1 LSTHFFRKCGA
12 LFFVFNFKNDI
23 ILYMPKTK
31 IQTKSFPKAPAL
43 RYLIGPSF
51 ILIGLG
57 LGSGEI
63 ILWPYLSSN
72 YGMGIIWAAV
82 LGVSFQFFMNMEI
95 ERYALVKGES
105 VFVGF
110 NRMWKGLPYWFIIT
124 SFLGF
129 AWPGMSAASAVLI
142 GKIFGIESNTHYI
155 AIALLIITGLLF
167 TLGPS
172 LYKIVEAFQKWIIL
186 ISVPFI
192 AVITIILARA
202 ADWFALGRGLVGI
215 GDGYT
220 FVPEG
225 IAVAVF
231 LSAFA
236 YAGAGGN
243 LNLAQSLY
251 IKDKGYGMG
260 KYAGKI
266 KSIVTGK
273 SHAQVSAESK
283 VKFEMNESNIANFK
297 IWWKRINTE
306 HALVFWF
313 TGAFTM
319 IMLAFLSYITAH
331 KGAGIAEG
339 IDFILLE
346 SDMISLSL
354 APIIGI
360 IFLFVGGVMLLSTQI
375 GVFEACSRIIVEN
388 IAIRRESSG
397 KKYNMSKMFYFI
409 LWMFIIFGIIVM
421 LLGFNEPRAL
431 IVLGAVINAFAM
443 LVHLV
448 LTYILNHRELE
459 KAFQPIWWR
468 KLIIFAEIAFFA
480 IFSGI
485 VFWDRLM

>member
-1 LSTHFFRKCGA
+1 ML
-12 LFFVFNFKNDI
+12 
-23 ILYMPKTK
+23 KTNTK
-31 IQTKSFPKAPAL
+31 TQTKPFPKAPRL
-43 RYLIGPSF
+43 RQLIGPSF

-110 NRMWKGLPYWFIIT
+110 NRMWRGLPYWFMVS
-124 SFLGF
+124 SFIGF
-129 AWPGMSAASAVLI
+129 GWPGMSAASAVLI
-142 GKIFGIESNTHYI
+142 GKVFGIEQNTHYI

-167 TLGPS
+167 TIGPS
-172 LYKIVEAFQKWIIL
+172 LYKIVETFQKWIIL

-192 AVITIILARA
+192 TVITVLLAKA
-202 ADWFALGRGLVGI
+202 ADWSALGQGLVGI

-225 IAVAVF
+225 IALAVF

-266 KSIVTGK
+266 ASPITGK
-273 SHAQVSAESK
+273 ARAQVSASTQ
-283 VKFEMNESNIANFK
+283 VSFESNKENTARFK
-297 IWWKRINTE
+297 QWWKKINTE
-306 HALVFWF
+306 HAIVFWF

-319 IMLAFLSYITAH
+319 TMLAFLAYITVH
-331 KGAGIAEG
+331 GQSGTKEG

-346 SDMISLSL
+346 NGIISSSI
-354 APIIGI
+354 APIVGI
-360 IFLFVGGVMLLSTQI
+360 IFLLVGGVMLLSTQI
-375 GVFEACSRIIVEN
+375 GVFESCSRIIVEN
-388 IAIRRESSG
+388 IAIRRESVG
-397 KKYNMSKMFYFI
+397 KQYNMSKMFYATLWLFI
-409 LWMFIIFGIIVM
+409 LFGTVVM
-421 LLGFNEPRAL
+421 MAGFNEPRAL

-448 LTYILNHRELE
+448 LTYFLNRRELAKE
-459 KAFQPIWWR
+459 FQPVWWR
-468 KLIIFAEIAFFA
+468 KTIIWVEIAFFA
-480 IFSGI
+480 VFSAI
-485 VFWDRLM
+485 VFWDKVMK

>member
-1 LSTHFFRKCGA
+1 MS
-12 LFFVFNFKNDI
+12 
-23 ILYMPKTK
+23 K
-31 IQTKSFPKAPAL
+31 IQTKPFPKAPKL

-63 ILWPYLSSN
+63 VLWPYLTSN

-82 LGVSFQFFMNMEI
+82 LGVTFQFFMNMEI

-142 GKIFGIESNTHYI
+142 GKVFGIESNTHYI
-155 AIALLIITGLLF
+155 AIGLLIATGLLF

-172 LYKIVEAFQKWIIL
+172 LYKIVETFQKWIIL
-186 ISVPFI
+186 ISVPLI
-192 AVITIILARA
+192 TVITIILAKS
-202 ADWFALGRGLVGI
+202 ADWSALGQGLVGK

-220 FVPEG
+220 LVPEG
-225 IAVAVF
+225 IALAVF

-243 LNLAQSLY
+243 LNLSQSLY

-260 KYAGKI
+260 KFAGKI

-273 SHAQVSAESK
+273 SHAKVSVESQ

-297 IWWKRINTE
+297 IWWRRVNIE

-319 IMLAFLSYITAH
+319 TMLAFLAFITAH
-331 KGAGIAEG
+331 KGAGVAEG

-346 SDMISLSL
+346 GSVISSSI
-354 APIIGI
+354 APIVGI
-360 IFLFVGGVMLLSTQI
+360 IFLLIGGVMLLSTQI
-375 GVFEACSRIIVEN
+375 GVFESCSRMIVEN
-388 IAIRRESSG
+388 IAIRYESSG
-397 KKYNMSKMFYFI
+397 KNYNMSKMFYFT
-409 LWMFIIFGIIVM
+409 LWLFITFGIIVM

-443 LVHLV
+443 LVHLI

-459 KAFQPIWWR
+459 KEFRPKLWR
-468 KLIIFAEIAFFA
+468 KLIILAEIAFFA
-480 IFSGI
+480 VFSGI
-485 VFWDRLM
+485 VLWDRLIK